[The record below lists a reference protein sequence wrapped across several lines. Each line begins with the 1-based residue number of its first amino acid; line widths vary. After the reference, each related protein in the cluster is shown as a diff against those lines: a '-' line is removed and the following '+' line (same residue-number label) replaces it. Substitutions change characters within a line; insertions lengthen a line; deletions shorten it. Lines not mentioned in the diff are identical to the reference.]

1 MKIRALSYFIAIAIL
16 AAAPS
21 LVSAQPG
28 LKVGRLRC
36 NVAGGF
42 SFIVASR
49 DIACTFTSLGGR
61 HELYYGS
68 IDQFGA
74 DIGETDQAV
83 LEWAVFAP
91 TRNQPRGALA
101 GEYEGVD
108 ASATVGVGVGANLL
122 VGGSNNT
129 ISLQPLSVQAQTGIS
144 LASGAESLTLRPG
157 G

>member
-1 MKIRALSYFIAIAIL
+1 MKIRTLSYVTAIAIL

-21 LVSAQPG
+21 LASAQPG

-36 NVAGGF
+36 NVSGGF

-61 HELYYGS
+61 HEHYYGS

-74 DIGETDQAV
+74 DIGETGQAV

-91 TRNQPRGALA
+91 TRNPPRGALA

-129 ISLQPLSVQAQTGIS
+129 ISLQPLSVQAQTGLS
-144 LASGAESLTLRPG
+144 VASGVESLTLRPG